1 MLKGNVFF
9 GHNSAAAAAEI
20 AVDAG
25 SYAVTGQ
32 DVTLTH
38 AWVVAVDAGSYSVT
52 GQDVTLTHTAGATL
66 DADAGSYA
74 ITGQDVALLHGW
86 AVPVDAG
93 SYAVTGQDVV
103 LDKGQTINVDAGSYA
118 ITGQDVTLDRQWVMD
133 AGTGS
138 YLISGSDVALDYS
151 GAAAPSAP
159 IIEVT
164 WPGTTTRKKKKTPD
178 RGLIRELLRQRDEA
192 LARWRREHEPEEP
205 APEVRVEVP
214 AELSAEAKRA
224 IRKLLAPHGIVARD
238 DLETA
243 AVALAKIELQR
254 IEIEDEDIT
263 LILLATA

>member
-1 MLKGNVFF
+1 MANFRLFSGNRVA
-9 GHNSAAAAAEI
+9 GTNKTLAI
-20 AVDAG
+20 DAG
-25 SYAVTGQ
+25 SYSVTGQ
-32 DVTLTH
+32 DVTLAH
-38 AWVVAVDAGSYSVT
+38 AWVVPVDAGSYSVA

-74 ITGQDVALLHGW
+74 ITGQDVSLLHGW
-86 AVPVDAG
+86 AVSVDAG

-103 LDKGQTINVDAGSYA
+103 LDKGQTINVDGGSYA
-118 ITGQDVTLDRQWVMD
+118 ITGQDVALTHQWVMD
-133 AGTGS
+133 AGSGS
-138 YLISGSDVALDYS
+138 YLLSGSDVALNYS

-214 AELSAEAKRA
+214 AELSAEAKRT

-238 DLETA
+238 EIETA